1 VKYLKLLKQD
11 MTGGWSST
19 PWPSEGEFGRKTE
32 REPVC
37 GATGIW
43 LLNSTQQA
51 LDWLRNNRDKGYCN
65 LVLVESGD
73 PNPVVHADKVGVRSA
88 RVLRVVSFKP
98 LADAYDAQCK
108 TLDDAYYAQR
118 KTLDDAYYAQYKTLA
133 DAYRAQRKPLD
144 DAYDAQLRGI
154 FDELLY
160 AKS

>member
-1 VKYLKLLKQD
+1 MKYLKLLKQD

-98 LADAYDAQCK
+98 LADAY
-108 TLDDAYYAQR
+108 
-118 KTLDDAYYAQYKTLA
+118 
-133 DAYRAQRKPLD
+133 RAQRKPLD